1 MSKSTTVLF
10 ITNAELSQASVNLAT
25 AAALAT
31 DADFDVHIASFEGLA
46 PLTPAGVTFHALDG
60 KSFKQIV
67 EEKGFEFLPRHAPGV
82 AGAIKSYKD
91 TLPLLMAPWDSE
103 DYFVIYDSCV
113 STIKE
118 LKPTIVALDFLFG
131 PGADAVNALKQ
142 KHVFMSPGV
151 FKDHAVHM
159 QPRLQFVW
167 KYPIVSSGFRVPLAL
182 SEILPNIYLIYN
194 LIKISYSMPRVMDF
208 IKARNK
214 RGIPGNLSTKYN
226 MFDFD
231 TPYLTQGRPQTDF
244 AFDFIPDNLIGCGPI
259 LPPFEPLE
267 KADPELAKWLVRRP
281 TVIINMGSHVT
292 YKGNQIGEVL
302 AAIREVANR
311 HPNIQIL
318 WKCPKPSKEDP
329 QPSVDTELFGDRI
342 RIMAWLPSTPVACLT
357 ASKSILAYVHHG
369 GSNSFHE
376 AIGAGVPQVVCPVW
390 LDTYD
395 FARRVE
401 MIGVG
406 VRGNE
411 NTAPYVKADEFAAAL
426 ERVIGDSAE
435 AQKFRET
442 AKRISKEVGGID
454 SGREIA
460 AQRIKEVAL
469 EA

>member
-1 MSKSTTVLF
+1 MAERTTVLF
-10 ITNAELSQASVNLAT
+10 ITNAELSQASVNLAA

-31 DADFDVHIASFEGLA
+31 DEDFDVHIASFEGLA

-60 KSFKQIV
+60 KSFKDIV
-67 EEKGFEFLPRHAPGV
+67 QEKGFEFLPRHAPGV

-91 TLPLLMAPWDSE
+91 TLPLLMAPWDSD

-113 STIKE
+113 SIIKE
-118 LKPTIVALDFLFG
+118 IKPAVVALDFLFG
-131 PGADAVNALKQ
+131 PGADAVNTLKQ
-142 KHVFMSPGV
+142 RHVFMSPGV
-151 FKDHAVHM
+151 YKDHAVHM
-159 QPRLQFVW
+159 QPRLQFAW
-167 KYPIVSSGFRVPLAL
+167 KYPVVSSGFRVPLAL

-194 LIKISYSMPRVMDF
+194 LIKISYFMPRVTDF
-208 IKARNK
+208 IKARND

-226 MFDFD
+226 MFDFNLL
-231 TPYLTQGRPQTDF
+231 YLTQGRPQTDF
-244 AFDFIPDNLIGCGPI
+244 ALDFIPDNLIGCGPI

-302 AAIREVANR
+302 STIQEIVNR

-318 WKCPKPSKEDP
+318 WKCPKPSKEEE
-329 QPSVDTELFGDRI
+329 QPTVDKDLFGDRI
-342 RIMAWLPSTPVACLT
+342 RILSWLPSTPVACLT

-390 LDTYD
+390 IDTYD

-406 VRGNE
+406 VRGND
-411 NTAPYVKADEFAAAL
+411 NAAPYVKSDEFVTAL
-426 ERVIGDSAE
+426 ERVVGNSAE
-435 AQKFRET
+435 ADKFRET
-442 AKRISKEVGGID
+442 AKRISEQVGWVD
-454 SGREIA
+454 SGRKIA
-460 AQRIKEVAL
+460 AQHIKEVAL